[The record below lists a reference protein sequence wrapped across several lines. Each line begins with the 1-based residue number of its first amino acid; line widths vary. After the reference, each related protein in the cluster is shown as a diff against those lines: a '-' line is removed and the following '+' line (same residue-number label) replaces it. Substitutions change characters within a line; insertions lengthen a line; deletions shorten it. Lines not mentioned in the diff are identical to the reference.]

1 MENVFTQRERRD
13 EMSLGLTIIVI
24 GVLILMNRM
33 DMGYGLK
40 EGWAWI
46 LVALGA
52 GGIFRNGKSFPA
64 WVTTIIGVLIL
75 GAKYYTL
82 KFSIPDVVRTF
93 FLPALLIVI
102 GLLWIWKYHEE

>member
-1 MENVFTQRERRD
+1 
-13 EMSLGLTIIVI
+13 MSLGLAIVVI

-46 LVALGA
+46 LVALGV
-52 GGIFRNGKSFPA
+52 GGIFRNSKSLPA
-64 WVTTIIGVLIL
+64 WVTAIIGVLIL

-82 KFSIPDVVRTF
+82 HFSIPDVVRTYF
-93 FLPALLIVI
+93 MPALLILV
-102 GLLWIWKYHEE
+102 GLLWIWKYRSE